1 MSQRDKT
8 LRASNTCRWLLLVLW
23 AVCMPTWAEQLM
35 PAPSEWR
42 QAEELRR
49 YDYSLTELGFPQSVL
64 LRGSESSAGL
74 SFGSRLDELVEEATL
89 DLGFSFSPSLVPHLS
104 HLKVYLNGEFMSA
117 VAVDPE
123 KRLQQKVSIPLN
135 TRYLADFNQVRVQLV
150 GQPPEECYSPD
161 SPSIWAELTGDTR
174 LRTVS
179 RVLPV
184 ANNLQQLPA
193 PFFDRRD
200 YRALQLPVVLTGEAS
215 LERLHAAGIVTSWFG
230 ALASWRGASFP
241 VETERLPRQHA
252 LVFMTNTQRPKA
264 LQDFPPV
271 SAPTLQMIS
280 HPENPAAKLL
290 LIQGRDDADLVQA
303 ARGLVLGSE
312 LLSGPVAEIQ
322 RAVQSEPRKP
332 YDAPNWLP
340 TDRPVRFGE
349 LVDNLNQLQVEGRTP
364 PPVRVGFQLPPDLFT
379 WRSRG
384 IPVELDYRY
393 SPPVEDGSG
402 SQMSLSINEQFIE
415 AFNLTRKGFSG
426 EAKRFRVPLLNDGFL
441 SANQRL
447 RIPAF
452 KVGSRN
458 QLEFKFDF
466 AGINSGECKSLA
478 PAQRYAVVDADS
490 TVDFTGFAHYIEMPN
505 LRAFANAAYPFTRMA
520 DLSETA
526 VLLPDSKNKEIVQ
539 TYLQLM
545 GFAGASSGY
554 PALAMTLY
562 DDWQEAALKDR
573 DVLLIA
579 ANGQLAQGGE
589 DLPLLFDR
597 SERMLQKPRKNIVSE
612 SDTWAGAAPTLA
624 SATTEVEV
632 RASGPFAALLG
643 MRSPYN
649 DDRSV
654 VAVLAAHP
662 GDMAMVREALA
673 DSGKIAEMYGS
684 VVVFREGG
692 QASFN
697 VGDKY
702 YVGKLRVWDL
712 IWYHFSRYPML
723 LGIISIIVVLMLA
736 VVLWRLL
743 SGVARRRL
751 QQGDE

>member
-1 MSQRDKT
+1 MNQRDK
-8 LRASNTCRWLLLVLW
+8 RSVAENIRRGLLLALW
-23 AVCMPTWAEQLM
+23 AVCVPALAVPTE
-35 PAPSEWR
+35 SETKPWR

-49 YDYSLTELGFPQSVL
+49 YEYSLSELGHPQSVL
-64 LRGSESSAGL
+64 LRGSESAAGL

-89 DLGFSFSPSLVPHLS
+89 DLGFSFSPSLVAHLS

-117 VAVDPE
+117 IAVDPE
-123 KRLQQKVSIPLN
+123 MRLKQRVSIALN

-150 GQPPEECYSPD
+150 GQPLDECYSPD

-174 LRTVS
+174 LATLS

-184 ANNLQQLPA
+184 TNNLQLLPA

-200 YRALQLPVVLTGEAS
+200 YRALQLPVVLSGPGS
-215 LERLHAAGIVTSWFG
+215 LQRLRAAGIVTSWFG

-241 VETERLPRQHA
+241 VETDDLPPQHA

-271 SAPTLQMIS
+271 DAPTLQLIS
-280 HPENPAAKLL
+280 HPQNPAAKLL
-290 LIQGRDDADLVQA
+290 LIQGRDDADLIQA
-303 ARGLVLGSE
+303 AKGLVLGSE
-312 LLSGPVAEIQ
+312 LLSGPVAEIK
-322 RAVQSEPRKP
+322 RAVQSKPRMP

-441 SANQRL
+441 AANQRL

-452 KVGSRN
+452 KV
-458 QLEFKFDF
+458 
-466 AGINSGECKSLA
+466 A
-478 PAQRYAVVDADS
+478 PARRYAVVDADS

-526 VLLPDSKNKEIVQ
+526 VLLPDSQNVEIVQ

-545 GFAGASSGY
+545 SFAGASSGY
-554 PALAMTLY
+554 PALGVELFSE
-562 DDWQEAALKDR
+562 WQETALKDR
-573 DVLLIA
+573 DILLIA
-579 ANGQLAQGGE
+579 ANGELAKGR
-589 DLPLLFDR
+589 DNMPLLFDQ
-597 SERMLQKPRKNIVSE
+597 SERMLQKPRKNITSE
-612 SDTWAGAAPTLA
+612 SDTWAGAAPVLA
-624 SATTEVEV
+624 SATTEVKV
-632 RASGPFAALLG
+632 TASGPFAALLG
-643 MRSPYN
+643 MRSPYH

-654 VAVLAAHP
+654 VAVLAAHA
-662 GDMAMVREALA
+662 DDLSMVRDALV

-702 YVGKLRVWDL
+702 YVGKLHIWDL
-712 IWYHFSRYPML
+712 ILYHFSRYPLL
-723 LGIISIIVVLMLA
+723 LGVISIVVVLMLA

-751 QQGDE
+751 QRGDE